1 MFFCSVLCLCV
12 AAAAVQLHRIL
23 AAAFKA
29 ADAAG
34 AAGAAGAAATIAVN
48 AHLLTAIALAVEC
61 IHLYIL

>member
-1 MFFCSVLCLCV
+1 MLVFFAACLCLCV

-29 ADAAG
+29 AD